1 MNTSP
6 SLPGL
11 RYLPIRGAIYML
23 GAVSSLSILDVAVKV
38 LVDDH
43 AYAVAQVGFIRY
55 CIGVFVAAGIAWRAG
70 GFQTLRTSRPLGHG
84 LRAVLNLGT
93 MITFYYALKLMP
105 LADCFAVAYA
115 APLFVTALSVP
126 LLKEKVGPRR
136 WAAVLI
142 GFAGVMFM
150 LQPSGAGLS
159 AGSLLAL
166 SSAFL
171 YALTLIT
178 SRQLSSTERSHTILF
193 YYSCVVIVVLGSFM
207 PWQWETPTPEHWV
220 LFIVSGVAGSFGQF
234 FLNQAFRYAEASLI
248 APLDYTGMVW
258 AILFGYWVWGD
269 VPTWIVLAGATVVIC
284 STLYIVRREALL
296 RRQGVSQSPNPPPTP
311 PEAA

>member
-1 MNTSP
+1 MNTSS

-70 GFQTLRTSRPLGHG
+70 GFQTLRTGRPLGHG

-150 LQPSGAGLS
+150 LQPSGAGVS

-269 VPTWIVLAGATVVIC
+269 VPTWVVLAGAAVVIC

>member
-6 SLPGL
+6 TLPGL

-23 GAVSSLSILDVAVKV
+23 SAVTSLSILDVAVKI

-43 AYAVAQVGFIRY
+43 AYAVAQVGFLRY
-55 CIGVFVAAGIAWRAG
+55 VIGVVIAAGIAWKAG
-70 GFQTLRTSRPLGHG
+70 GLQTLHTSRPLGHG

-93 MITFYYALKLMP
+93 MITFYYALKLLP

-150 LQPSGAGLS
+150 LQPSGAGVNT
-159 AGSLLAL
+159 GSLLAL

-178 SRQLSSTERSHTILF
+178 SRQLSTTERSHTILF
-193 YYSCVVIVVLGSFM
+193 YYSCVVIVVLGAFM
-207 PWQWETPTPEHWV
+207 PWEWETPTPEHWL
-220 LFIVSGVAGSFGQF
+220 LFIVSGIAGSFGQF

-258 AILFGYWVWGD
+258 AILFGFWVWGD
-269 VPTWIVLAGATVVIC
+269 VPTWIVLAGAAVVIC
-284 STLYIVRREALL
+284 SSLYIVRREALL
-296 RRQGVSQSPNPPPTP
+296 RRQGASPSRGQPPTP

>member
-6 SLPGL
+6 TLPGL
-11 RYLPIRGAIYML
+11 RYLPIRGALYML
-23 GAVSSLSILDVAVKV
+23 GAVTSLSILDVAVKI

-43 AYAVAQVGFIRY
+43 AYAVAQVGFLRY
-55 CIGVFVAAGIAWRAG
+55 VIGVVIAVGIAWKAG
-70 GFQTLRTSRPLGHG
+70 GLQTLRTSRPLGHG

-93 MITFYYALKLMP
+93 MITFYYALKLLP

-150 LQPSGAGLS
+150 LQPSGAGVN

-193 YYSCVVIVVLGSFM
+193 YYSCVVIVVLGAFM
-207 PWQWETPTPEHWV
+207 PWQWETPMPEHWV
-220 LFIVSGVAGSFGQF
+220 LFIVCGVAGSFGQF

-269 VPTWIVLAGATVVIC
+269 IPTWIVLAGAAVVIC

-296 RRQGVSQSPNPPPTP
+296 RRQGASQSPNPPPRP

>member
-1 MNTSP
+1 MISGST
-6 SLPGL
+6 LPGL
-11 RYLPIRGAIYML
+11 RSLPIRGVIYML
-23 GAVSSLSILDVAVKV
+23 SAVTSLSILDVAVKI
-38 LVDDH
+38 LVADH
-43 AYAVAQVGFIRY
+43 GYSVAQVGFIRY
-55 CIGVFVAAGIAWRAG
+55 AIGIFVAAGLAWNAG
-70 GFQTLRTSRPLGHG
+70 GIASLRTSRPLGHG
-84 LRAVLNLGT
+84 VRAALNLGT
-93 MITFYYALKLMP
+93 MVTFYYALKLLP

-142 GFAGVMFM
+142 GFGGVLFM

-159 AGSLLAL
+159 TGTLLAL

-193 YYSCVVIVVLGSFM
+193 YYSCVVIVVLGAFM
-207 PWQWETPTPEHWV
+207 PWYWHTPSWEHWL
-220 LFIVSGVAGSFGQF
+220 LFIVSGIAGSFGQF

-248 APLDYTGMVW
+248 APLDYTGMIW
-258 AILFGYWVWGD
+258 AILFGFWVWGD
-269 VPTWIVLAGATVVIC
+269 VPTWIVLAGAAVVIC
-284 STLYIVRREALL
+284 STIYIVRREALV
-296 RRQGVSQSPNPPPTP
+296 RQRTAGQPADPPATP

>member
-1 MNTSP
+1 MTSGS

-11 RYLPIRGAIYML
+11 RSLPIRGVLYML
-23 GAVSSLSILDVAVKV
+23 SAVTCLSILDVAVKV
-38 LVDDH
+38 LVDD
-43 AYAVAQVGFIRY
+43 YSYSVPQVGFIRY
-55 CIGVFVAAGIAWRAG
+55 LIGICIATGIAWKSG
-70 GFQTLRTSRPLGHG
+70 GIASLRTSRPLGHG
-84 LRAVLNLGT
+84 VRAALNLGT
-93 MITFYYALKLMP
+93 MVTFYYALKLMP

-126 LLKEKVGPRR
+126 LLKERVGPRR

-142 GFAGVMFM
+142 GFGGVLFM
-150 LQPSGAGLS
+150 LQPSGAGLNN
-159 AGSLLAL
+159 GSLLAL

-193 YYSCVVIVVLGSFM
+193 YYSCAVIIVMGAFM
-207 PWQWETPTPEHWV
+207 PWYWRTPTWEHWL

-248 APLDYTGMVW
+248 APLDYTGMIW
-258 AILFGYWVWGD
+258 AILFGFWVWGD
-269 VPTWIVLAGATVVIC
+269 IPTWVVLAGAAVVIC
-284 STLYIVRREALL
+284 STVYIVRREAMH
-296 RRQGVSQSPNPPPTP
+296 RRQGAGSATDPPATP

>member
-6 SLPGL
+6 TLPGL
-11 RYLPIRGAIYML
+11 RYLPIRGALYML
-23 GAVSSLSILDVAVKV
+23 GAVSSLSILDVAVKI

-43 AYAVAQVGFIRY
+43 AYAVAQVGFLRY

-93 MITFYYALKLMP
+93 MITFYYALKLLP

-142 GFAGVMFM
+142 GFAGVIIGGMGSLVGATLGGFILGVLTIA
-150 LQPSGAGLS
+150 LQATLPLS
-159 AGSLLAL
+159 ARPFREAVLFAIVILFLLL
-166 SSAFL
+166 RPQGLVSSA
-171 YALTLIT
+171 YV
-178 SRQLSSTERSHTILF
+178 TER
-193 YYSCVVIVVLGSFM
+193 
-207 PWQWETPTPEHWV
+207 
-220 LFIVSGVAGSFGQF
+220 A
-234 FLNQAFRYAEASLI
+234 
-248 APLDYTGMVW
+248 
-258 AILFGYWVWGD
+258 
-269 VPTWIVLAGATVVIC
+269 
-284 STLYIVRREALL
+284 
-296 RRQGVSQSPNPPPTP
+296 
-311 PEAA
+311 

>member
-11 RYLPIRGAIYML
+11 RYLPIRGALYML
-23 GAVSSLSILDVAVKV
+23 GAVTSLSILDVAVKI

-43 AYAVAQVGFIRY
+43 AYAVAQVGFVRY
-55 CIGVFVAAGIAWRAG
+55 CIGVFIAAGIAWRAG
-70 GFQTLRTSRPLGHG
+70 GFETLRTSRPLGHG

-93 MITFYYALKLMP
+93 MITFYYALKLLP

-150 LQPSGAGLS
+150 LQPSGAGVN

-193 YYSCVVIVVLGSFM
+193 YYSCVVIVVLGFFM
-207 PWQWETPTPEHWV
+207 PWQWETPTPEHWT

-269 VPTWIVLAGATVVIC
+269 VPTWIVLAGAAVVIC

>member
-1 MNTSP
+1 MTTSP
-6 SLPGL
+6 TVPGL
-11 RYLPIRGAIYML
+11 RSLPIRGVIYML
-23 GAVSSLSILDVAVKV
+23 SAITSLSLLDVAVKL

-43 AYAVAQVGFIRY
+43 QYAVAQVGFIRY

-70 GFQTLRTSRPLGHG
+70 GLVTLRTSRPLGHG
-84 LRAVLNLGT
+84 MRAALNLGT
-93 MITFYYALKLMP
+93 MITFYYALKTMP
-105 LADCFAVAYA
+105 LADVFAVAYA

-150 LQPSGAGLS
+150 LQPSGAGLNT
-159 AGSLLAL
+159 GSLLAL
-166 SSAFL
+166 SSALL
-171 YALTLIT
+171 YAMTLIT

-193 YYSCVVIVVLGSFM
+193 YYSCVVIVVLGAFM
-207 PWQWETPTPEHWV
+207 PWQWETPTPEHWI
-220 LFIVSGVAGSFGQF
+220 LFIVAGVAGSFGQF

-258 AILFGYWVWGD
+258 AILFGFWIWGD
-269 VPTWIVLAGATVVIC
+269 VPTWVVLAGVAVVIC
-284 STLYIVRREALL
+284 SSFYIVRREALL
-296 RRQGVSQSPNPPPTP
+296 RRQGAAQPAGQPPVP
-311 PEAA
+311 PDAA

>member
-1 MNTSP
+1 MSSDS

-11 RYLPIRGAIYML
+11 RSLPIRGVFYML
-23 GAVSSLSILDVAVKV
+23 GAVTSLSILDVAVKL

-43 AYAVAQVGFIRY
+43 QYAVAQVGFIRY
-55 CIGVFVAAGIAWRAG
+55 CIGVFIAAGIAWRAG
-70 GFQTLRTSRPLGHG
+70 GLATLRTSRPVGHG
-84 LRAVLNLGT
+84 MRAALNLGT
-93 MITFYYALKLMP
+93 MVTFYYALKLMP

-150 LQPSGAGLS
+150 LQPSGAGLN

-171 YALTLIT
+171 YAMTLIT

-193 YYSCVVIVVLGSFM
+193 YYSCAVIVVLGAFM

-220 LFIVSGVAGSFGQF
+220 LFIVSGIAGSFGQF

-258 AILFGYWVWGD
+258 AILFGFWIWGD
-269 VPTWIVLAGATVVIC
+269 VPTWVVLACVAVVIC
-284 STLYIVRREALL
+284 STVYIVRREAML
-296 RRQGVSQSPNPPPTP
+296 RRRGESKSADPPATP